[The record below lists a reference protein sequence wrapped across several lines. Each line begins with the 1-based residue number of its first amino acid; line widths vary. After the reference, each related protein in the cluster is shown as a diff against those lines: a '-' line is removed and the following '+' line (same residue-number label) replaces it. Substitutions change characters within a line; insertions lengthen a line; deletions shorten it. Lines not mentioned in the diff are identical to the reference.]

1 MRKPVLLALMA
12 FISISTYAQKARSAV
27 QALQFIKLANTLRA
41 LDKPREA
48 TALLLRAMPAVRGKD
63 AYLEAVANELLGL
76 TYHEQNNNASA
87 IVYLEKARA
96 QYGALK
102 YVASAWGVN
111 ELVREISGKNVYAGV
126 QIGTSS
132 IKVAIFKTDYES
144 DFYEKDIRSR
154 IEIPTKAQLADAS
167 PGAIKAE
174 QSALRACIDSI
185 RRYNVPNERVF
196 VVLSNDVRERLA
208 TQPAYRRNF
217 YNQLAQVL
225 PVASMKIDTTLTASR
240 EAELF
245 TVGTIPRKV
254 WPSTSALSI
263 DDNRIIGGYFEANK
277 TFTPLVIPVGPA
289 TVIAQAERKKSLNM
303 EAFRREAQRVVDA
316 LADSALAT
324 RISTN
329 DRGLQQRRTVGVGGD
344 VALAMV
350 SYLYPERAD
359 IDAIPLSMDDIDRFK
374 DRALNH
380 YKDLVTPNLSAITDP
395 ALRAR
400 AEQNLT
406 TVKSRLNEKQLVAG
420 ALLLDALSRTYSGK
434 LGAKR
439 FVFVRDSEIGWVTG
453 KFLETISGEYEAAIA
468 KGALYTR

>member
-1 MRKPVLLALMA
+1 MKKGILLAIMA
-12 FISISTYAQKARSAV
+12 FFSVTASAQKARSTT

-48 TALLLRAMPAVRGKD
+48 TALLLRALPTVRGRD
-63 AYLEAVANELLGL
+63 AYLEAVTNELLGL
-76 TYHEQNNNASA
+76 TYNEQNNKASA
-87 IVYLEKARA
+87 LVYLEKARA
-96 QYGALK
+96 QYGKLK

-126 QIGTSS
+126 QIGTSA
-132 IKVAIFKTDYES
+132 IKLAIFKTDYES

-154 IEIPTKAQLADAS
+154 IEIPTKVQLADAS
-167 PGAIKAE
+167 GGGFKAE
-174 QSALRACIDSI
+174 KSALMACIDTI
-185 RRYNVPNERVF
+185 RRYNIPDGRVF

-208 TQPAYRRNF
+208 AQPAYRRDF
-217 YNQLAQVL
+217 YAQLAQVL
-225 PVASMKIDTTLTASR
+225 PNASMKIDTTLTATR

-254 WPSTSALSI
+254 WPTTSALTI
-263 DDNRIIGGYFEANK
+263 DDNRIIGGYFDANK
-277 TFTPLVIPVGPA
+277 TFTPLVIPTGPGA
-289 TVIAQAERKKSLNM
+289 LIAQLEQKKTLGM
-303 EAFRREAQRVVDA
+303 EAFRREAQRAVNA
-316 LADSALAT
+316 LADSLLAV
-324 RISTN
+324 RINAN

-350 SYLYPERAD
+350 SYLYPERAE
-359 IDAIPLSMDDIDRFK
+359 IDAVPLSIDDIERFK
-374 DRALNH
+374 NMALNH
-380 YKDLVTPNLSAITDP
+380 YKDLISPNLNAITDP

-406 TVKSRLNEKQLVAG
+406 TIQSRLNEKQVVAG
-420 ALLLDALSRTYSGK
+420 ALLLDALSRTYSGR

-439 FVFVRDSEIGWVTG
+439 FVFVRDSEVGWVTG

-468 KGALYTR
+468 HGALYTR

>member
-1 MRKPVLLALMA
+1 MKKALLLAFSA
-12 FISISTYAQKARSAV
+12 FLSLTSYAQKARSTT

-48 TALLLRAMPAVRGKD
+48 TALLLRALPAVRGKD
-63 AYLEAVANELLGL
+63 AYLEAVTNELLGL
-76 TYHEQNNNASA
+76 TYHEQNNQASA
-87 IVYLEKARA
+87 IQYLEKARA
-96 QYGALK
+96 QYGKLK

-111 ELVREISGKNVYAGV
+111 ELVREISGKNLYAGV
-126 QIGTSS
+126 QIGTSA
-132 IKVAIFKTDYES
+132 IKLAIFKTDYES

-154 IEIPTKAQLADAS
+154 IEIPTKVQLADAS
-167 PGAIKAE
+167 AGSLKAE

-185 RRYNVPNERVF
+185 RQYNVPNERVF
-196 VVLSNDVRERLA
+196 VVLSNEVRERLA
-208 TQPAYRRNF
+208 TQPAYRRDF
-217 YNQLAQVL
+217 YAQLTQVL
-225 PVASMKIDTTLTASR
+225 PGVSMKIDTTLNTTR

-254 WPSTSALSI
+254 WPSTSALTI
-263 DDNRIIGGYFEANK
+263 DDNRIIGGYFDTGK

-289 TVIAQAERKKSLNM
+289 TVIAQAERKKTLDM
-303 EAFRREAQRVVDA
+303 GTFRREAQRVVNA

-324 RISTN
+324 RINAN

-344 VALAMV
+344 IALAMV

-359 IDAIPLSMDDIDRFK
+359 VDAVPLSADDIERFK
-374 DRALNH
+374 DMALNH
-380 YKDLVTPNLSAITDP
+380 YKDLISPNLSSITDP

-406 TVKSRLNEKQLVAG
+406 TVQARLNEKQLVAG
-420 ALLLDALSRTYSGK
+420 ALLLDALSRTYSGR

-439 FVFVRDSEIGWVTG
+439 FVFVRDSEVGWVTG

-468 KGALYTR
+468 HGALYTR